1 MRGIDCRVWSW
12 IVRMDVKTEGG
23 ACGEWTRMATR
34 TTAESGYGYDSGLC
48 QIPTGGR
55 WLGAVVV
62 TLERV
67 GNCQGDGLHH
77 LSRVHCPGSVMEYE
91 AVKALC
97 CGKSICVDV
106 HGYTLVI
113 DRRTAWEK
121 KNNKR
126 AWVDWWRV
134 RNGMGSDSWGRS
146 STVAMPRMDNNC
158 IGNGN
163 NYNYN
168 YILNYN
174 NNNNSTTCDTSRC
187 DRHCTQKQEN
197 RRVPL
202 ASCSSSHSPSSS
214 FLFFS
219 IPFP

>member
-34 TTAESGYGYDSGLC
+34 TTAESGYGCYCGLC

-97 CGKSICVDV
+97 CGNSVHVHI
-106 HGYTLVI
+106 HGYTLLI

-134 RNGMGSDSWGRS
+134 RNGMGSDSWGVDRRRLPCPGW
-146 STVAMPRMDNNC
+146 TTITLGMAT
-158 IGNGN
+158 ITITIIITIITIT
-163 NYNYN
+163 
-168 YILNYN
+168 ILNN
-174 NNNNSTTCDTSRC
+174 
-187 DRHCTQKQEN
+187 
-197 RRVPL
+197 
-202 ASCSSSHSPSSS
+202 
-214 FLFFS
+214 
-219 IPFP
+219 